1 MVLLS
6 LSSKACSCLLSFFL
20 ITQFFFFFPLNMV
33 PIIFSI
39 FIPPDSFLTFSLLRS
54 FLTLLDIY
62 IFPGIY
68 TANYWACFWSWK
80 EGWWE
85 RWHLADNP
93 CTPSQG
99 NSTMSLALFLP
110 LEVQKHGHASSSRT
124 SVSRK
129 LTCRNQTH
137 KKFML
142 LFSQLVMSNS
152 LSPYGLKHAR
162 PPCVP
167 HHLLKF
173 AQVHV
178 HCTGDALHLSHPPMP
193 SSPSALNLSHHQG
206 LFQESAVCIRWPK
219 YWSFSF
225 GISPSK
231 EYSGLISLKIDW
243 FDLLAVQGTLKS
255 VWKHQFFSTQP
266 SLWSSSC
273 IHAWLLEK
281 P

>member
-1 MVLLS
+1 
-6 LSSKACSCLLSFFL
+6 
-20 ITQFFFFFPLNMV
+20 
-33 PIIFSI
+33 
-39 FIPPDSFLTFSLLRS
+39 
-54 FLTLLDIY
+54 
-62 IFPGIY
+62 
-68 TANYWACFWSWK
+68 
-80 EGWWE
+80 
-85 RWHLADNP
+85 
-93 CTPSQG
+93 
-99 NSTMSLALFLP
+99 MSLALFLP
-110 LEVQKHGHASSSRT
+110 LEVQKHGHANSSRT

-142 LFSQLVMSNS
+142 LFSQLVMSYS
-152 LSPYGLKHAR
+152 LPPYGLKHAR
-162 PPCVP
+162 PPCPSPSPEVCP
-167 HHLLKF
+167 SS
-173 AQVHV
+173 
-178 HCTGDALHLSHPPMP
+178 CPLHWWCLPAIHPLMP

-255 VWKHQFFSTQP
+255 VRKHQFFSTQP